1 MKIRIKIKINDFID
15 KLCFKRKKNEIKSS
29 FISQK

>member
-1 MKIRIKIKINDFID
+1 MKIRIKIKGFID
-15 KLCFKRKKNEIKSS
+15 KLYFKRKKNEIKSS